1 MLWLNYYYF
10 VLLNCFPLSLH
21 FLTSLI
27 NLGTQGRPGKLKLFY
42 KQEAGDTVGWGGLSG
57 PGKPLQGPAEFNF
70 SIEFALFVC

>member
-27 NLGTQGRPGKLKLFY
+27 NFGTQGRPGKLKLFY
-42 KQEAGDTVGWGGLSG
+42 KQEAGDTVGWGGISV

-70 SIEFALFVC
+70 SFEFALFVC